1 MDMNEQNDQFSQND
15 SILSS
20 AIDHKLDYLNQLNES
35 IKSGDDLKLYQLIDA
50 NRYNQ
55 EFKGETAD
63 PQPQDFT
70 LVSDL
75 DAELSH
81 HLSNQLINYL
91 GDTYPFFYYHE
102 YELGKFNI
110 YFGNW
115 WDHRLFGELDALNV
129 EFHFAEGEYN
139 KLAQSFELELQN
151 KRVNDDEMKRLA
163 DENERLGQLMDNQ
176 TQRDQQKDEIRAQ
189 IKENEDKSPMPWEAA
204 KVREER
210 EKLNQSMLEL
220 TQIDEEANGARQ
232 TIKENEAKILSLSK
246 DETILNLEKQN
257 IRATFGSFEEF
268 NQNNQ
273 QLYTKY
279 LAFLEDGLKVNVDE

>member
-110 YFGNW
+110 YFGT
-115 WDHRLFGELDALNV
+115 GGITA
-129 EFHFAEGEYN
+129 
-139 KLAQSFELELQN
+139 
-151 KRVNDDEMKRLA
+151 
-163 DENERLGQLMDNQ
+163 
-176 TQRDQQKDEIRAQ
+176 
-189 IKENEDKSPMPWEAA
+189 
-204 KVREER
+204 
-210 EKLNQSMLEL
+210 
-220 TQIDEEANGARQ
+220 
-232 TIKENEAKILSLSK
+232 
-246 DETILNLEKQN
+246 
-257 IRATFGSFEEF
+257 
-268 NQNNQ
+268 
-273 QLYTKY
+273 Y
-279 LAFLEDGLKVNVDE
+279 LVS

>member
-35 IKSGDDLKLYQLIDA
+35 IKSGDDLKLYELIDT

-55 EFKGETAD
+55 EFKGEEGTEQAN
-63 PQPQDFT
+63 DFN
-70 LVSDL
+70 LVANL
-75 DAELSH
+75 DSELSH

-91 GDTYPFFYYHE
+91 GKTYPFFYYHE
-102 YELGKFNI
+102 FDLGRFNI

-115 WDHRLFGELDALNV
+115 WDHRLFGELDVLNV
-129 EFHFAEGEYN
+129 QFHFAEDEYN
-139 KLAQSFELELQN
+139 KLSQSFELELQN
-151 KRVNDDEMKRLA
+151 KRVNDDEMKSLA
-163 DENERLGQLMDNQ
+163 DENERLGQLMDSQ
-176 TQRDQQKDEIRAQ
+176 SERDQQKDSLRAQ
-189 IKENEDKSPMPWEAA
+189 IKENEEKSPMPWEAA

-210 EKLNQSMLEL
+210 EQLNQSMLEL

-232 TIKENEAKILSLSK
+232 TIKDNEAKILSLSK

-279 LAFLEDGLKVNVDE
+279 LTFLSDGLKVNVDE

>member
-1 MDMNEQNDQFSQND
+1 
-15 SILSS
+15 
-20 AIDHKLDYLNQLNES
+20 
-35 IKSGDDLKLYQLIDA
+35 
-50 NRYNQ
+50 
-55 EFKGETAD
+55 
-63 PQPQDFT
+63 
-70 LVSDL
+70 
-75 DAELSH
+75 
-81 HLSNQLINYL
+81 
-91 GDTYPFFYYHE
+91 
-102 YELGKFNI
+102 
-110 YFGNW
+110 
-115 WDHRLFGELDALNV
+115 
-129 EFHFAEGEYN
+129 
-139 KLAQSFELELQN
+139 
-151 KRVNDDEMKRLA
+151 MKRLA